1 MVYGDSSPGLFP
13 CPESKHWDYLS
24 RDLSV
29 RAVLMVV
36 HQADGYGL
44 KKTVDKEG
52 AGALQDNNSRF
63 KTWSLSS

>member
-13 CPESKHWDYLS
+13 CPESKHWDCLS
-24 RDLSV
+24 RV
-29 RAVLMVV
+29 RALLMVV
-36 HQADGYGL
+36 HQADRYGL

-63 KTWSLSS
+63 KIWSL